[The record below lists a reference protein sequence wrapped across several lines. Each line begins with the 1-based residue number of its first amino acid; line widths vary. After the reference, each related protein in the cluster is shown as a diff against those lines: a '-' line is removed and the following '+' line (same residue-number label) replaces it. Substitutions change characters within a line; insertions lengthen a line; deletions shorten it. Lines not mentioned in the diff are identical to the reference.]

1 MFMRVKDFI
10 FNHFDDGDLLDAPE
24 IIETIDIEYVTKLL
38 NDCFKEE
45 YYAMSVVNPIG
56 E

>member
-1 MFMRVKDFI
+1 
-10 FNHFDDGDLLDAPE
+10 LLDAPE
-24 IIETIDIEYVTKLL
+24 IIESIDLDYVMKLL
-38 NDCFKEE
+38 NDSFKEE